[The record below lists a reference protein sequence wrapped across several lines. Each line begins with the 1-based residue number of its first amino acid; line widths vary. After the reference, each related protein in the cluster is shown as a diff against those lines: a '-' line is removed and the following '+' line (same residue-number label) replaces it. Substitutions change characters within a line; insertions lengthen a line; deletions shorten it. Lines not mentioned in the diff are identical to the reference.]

1 MNKKYSKI
9 IKTMK
14 HGNVNV
20 RLVKEIVIQIK
31 SKVKINVDA
40 NVKKHNV
47 SEKGYI
53 CNPIHVVSKTVNM

>member
-40 NVKKHNV
+40 NVKN
-47 SEKGYI
+47 I
-53 CNPIHVVSKTVNM
+53 M

>member
-1 MNKKYSKI
+1 
-9 IKTMK
+9 MK

-40 NVKKHNV
+40 NVKN
-47 SEKGYI
+47 I
-53 CNPIHVVSKTVNM
+53 M